1 MPTKVD
7 QKTKSEK
14 IELIDTLL
22 EDASEIVVDL
32 KRKNNK
38 QNDKQEM
45 ELLSL
50 LFQILSLL
58 YSIRAEYNFE
68 NFTGIDSE
76 FPIKKLYAEMGADII
91 QMDRRKFEGERRKQY
106 TFIANDKRSGYPDRR
121 QEKAF

>member
-7 QKTKSEK
+7 HKTKSEK

-32 KRKNNK
+32 KRGKNK

-45 ELLSL
+45 ELVSL

-58 YSIRAEYNFE
+58 FSIRAEYNLE
-68 NFTGIDSE
+68 NFAGINSE
-76 FPIKKLYAEMGADII
+76 FPLKEVYAEMEADII
-91 QMDRRKFEGERRKQY
+91 QLDRRKFEGERRKLY
-106 TFIANDKRSGYPDRR
+106 TYIANDKRSGFPDRR
-121 QEKAF
+121 QKKAF